1 MKKAYFALL
10 FLVAAFARAEAQ
22 DVKVCVT
29 DNWNR
34 PLSEVAITIADD
46 RTVAA
51 RTDVRGEAVIQAP
64 EGSRITLTL
73 FNRKSK
79 TVRVE
84 GSLLSILGMAEA
96 SRKRRAPRHW
106 LPPHPK
112 RSRHQGTPP

>member
-29 DNWNR
+29 DHWNR

-51 RTDVRGEAVIQAP
+51 RPQTG
-64 EGSRITLTL
+64 
-73 FNRKSK
+73 
-79 TVRVE
+79 
-84 GSLLSILGMAEA
+84 
-96 SRKRRAPRHW
+96 
-106 LPPHPK
+106 
-112 RSRHQGTPP
+112 